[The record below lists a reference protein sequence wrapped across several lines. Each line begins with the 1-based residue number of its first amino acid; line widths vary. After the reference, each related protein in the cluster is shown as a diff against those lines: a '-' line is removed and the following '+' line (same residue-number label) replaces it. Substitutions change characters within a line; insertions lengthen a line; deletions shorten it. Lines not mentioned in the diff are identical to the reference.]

1 MMFDYKAANF
11 VFILS
16 GRLLL
21 LILYWLY
28 YAPPQGWNGIY
39 SLSMSKISL
48 IDVTLKSFQVFVG
61 LGFPYE
67 GPAPLEAIANGA
79 VFLNPVF
86 DVPKDSLNTPFFK
99 VIRSVVLN
107 QA

>member
-1 MMFDYKAANF
+1 MKTDECHD
-11 VFILS
+11 V
-16 GRLLL
+16 
-21 LILYWLY
+21 
-28 YAPPQGWNGIY
+28 IY
-39 SLSMSKISL
+39 FTGFTFESI
-48 IDVTLKSFQVFVG
+48 QVFVG

-99 VIRSVVLN
+99 VIYSFTFYRF
-107 QA
+107 